1 MRGWSEM
8 LEKKGMKKGIDSQPL
23 IDSGVLFSKD
33 RKHRFKL
40 WRIWD
45 DTKPNCLFVLHN
57 PSTADE
63 TKNDPTIRRCI
74 QFAKS
79 WGFGGVYIGNYF
91 SFRST
96 DPKGLLGKTFEE
108 IAPLENI
115 RHIYEMKA
123 ECDMHVLAYGNF
135 AVKDVEPMIVD
146 DCWHY
151 LKLTKAGNPCHPLY
165 LKGDLVPIKFSDG
178 EK

>member
-1 MRGWSEM
+1 
-8 LEKKGMKKGIDSQPL
+8 MKKGIDSQSL

-45 DTKPNCLFVLHN
+45 ETKPNCLFVLHN

-79 WGFGGVYIGNYF
+79 WGFGGVFIGNCF

-108 IAPLENI
+108 IAPIENI
-115 RHIYEMKA
+115 RHIQAMAAKCET
-123 ECDMHVLAYGNF
+123 HILAHGEF
-135 AVKDVEPMIVD
+135 AVKVSSPTVFKGN
-146 DCWHY
+146 WHY

-165 LKGDLVPIKFSDG
+165 LKGDLVPIAFSDG